1 MALPHTQHALKKY
14 QHHKTIPFSVFI
26 ISGYG
31 GVIFS
36 NVRVVSRK
44 EPCASTGSVDTEEY
58 GPTHHDM
65 TVSFA
70 QKTLI
75 SLISSS
81 SPRVRNSYLAS
92 NSNVCV
98 VPFLLMLTSFAQGIF
113 GLPIRQ
119 PHKALFLKNVL
130 AIFASAV

>member
-44 EPCASTGSVDTEEY
+44 EPCASTGSVDAEDH

-70 QKTLI
+70 KNPNI
-75 SLISSS
+75 SYFFIIPES
-81 SPRVRNSYLAS
+81 
-92 NSNVCV
+92 
-98 VPFLLMLTSFAQGIF
+98 T
-113 GLPIRQ
+113 
-119 PHKALFLKNVL
+119 
-130 AIFASAV
+130 

>member
-1 MALPHTQHALKKY
+1 MVLPHTQHALKKY

-44 EPCASTGSVDTEEY
+44 EPCASTGSVDTEEH
-58 GPTHHDM
+58 GPTQRDM

-70 QKTLI
+70 KNPNI
-75 SLISSS
+75 SYFFIIPES
-81 SPRVRNSYLAS
+81 
-92 NSNVCV
+92 
-98 VPFLLMLTSFAQGIF
+98 T
-113 GLPIRQ
+113 
-119 PHKALFLKNVL
+119 
-130 AIFASAV
+130 